1 MKNSPTQIKVDAV
14 IPWVDG
20 TELKWQNKLNKY
32 AKTKIDFSKKK
43 QSVRFNNI
51 GEINFAIKSIIKHA
65 PFIQNIFLITDGQ
78 TPNEFDQLVQ
88 LAKKN
93 NIGLKIVDHLELF
106 KGYEEFLPCFNSCS
120 IESLVYKIA
129 ELSEYFILLND
140 DFFIM
145 KNVCVEDFF
154 VGEHPVIR
162 GSWRL
167 YNENRTLRKIYKS
180 FKRYLF
186 GEKKSNRV
194 SFKQLQQN
202 SAKLAGTK
210 KYMRR
215 MHTPAAI
222 RKSTLATF
230 FKDETLLKENIKHR
244 FRDKKQYI
252 LSSLAEHLEIAN
264 GTFYFTK
271 ETRLTYFRSYK
282 FLWVTKLKL
291 FLFCQLE
298 TKCFVTLQSLELA
311 SKKNINY
318 IFGWLQKETE

>member
-1 MKNSPTQIKVDAV
+1 
-14 IPWVDG
+14 
-20 TELKWQNKLNKY
+20 
-32 AKTKIDFSKKK
+32 
-43 QSVRFNNI
+43 
-51 GEINFAIKSIIKHA
+51 
-65 PFIQNIFLITDGQ
+65 
-78 TPNEFDQLVQ
+78 
-88 LAKKN
+88 
-93 NIGLKIVDHLELF
+93 
-106 KGYEEFLPCFNSCS
+106 
-120 IESLVYKIA
+120 
-129 ELSEYFILLND
+129 
-140 DFFIM
+140 
-145 KNVCVEDFF
+145 
-154 VGEHPVIR
+154 
-162 GSWRL
+162 
-167 YNENRTLRKIYKS
+167 
-180 FKRYLF
+180 
-186 GEKKSNRV
+186 V

-202 SAKLAGTK
+202 SAKLAGAK

-291 FLFCQLE
+291 FLFCQLD